1 MVKISKRGGAET
13 SKIWAHPRFDTTII
27 YLIRSSVNYIL

>member
-13 SKIWAHPRFDTTII
+13 SKIWAHPRFDMPII
-27 YLIRSSVNYIL
+27 SLISLFVNYIL